1 MVTTF
6 AFERIYF
13 WESTVWQITTF
24 RKESCMF
31 NISGIIRLNC
41 NRHDRIFPQS
51 PASEFGPKIGM
62 LRKFTISS
70 GLLVSPSRLNPA
82 IEMFPPKRT
91 PR

>member
-1 MVTTF
+1 MVTVF
-6 AFERIYF
+6 AFDRIYF
-13 WESTVWQITTF
+13 WESTVWLITSF
-24 RKESCMF
+24 GKESGMY
-31 NISGIIRLNC
+31 NVKGIIGLNR

-82 IEMFPPKRT
+82 VEMFPPKRT